1 MISAILRRWAL
12 LKKEHITTD
21 DPQAIWKARLRTH
34 FKNARGCCKNIAETT
49 EKQAVYGKREYQ
61 RRIVE

>member
-12 LKKEHITTD
+12 LRKDTTD

-34 FKNARGCCKNIAETT
+34 FKNARGPCKNIAEIT

-61 RRIVE
+61 RRIV